1 MFRRVNFDQKPNKCN
16 KGQYKFFWEE
26 VIPCVIKATFSG
38 ERKFPLGQN
47 DPNTTWGLITE
58 KADLWLHNMFSL
70 NSERVLLLFFLFCCS
85 SFVYAHAVSIFT
97 FSFTAMTLFI
107 SMKTL
112 TNMCH
117 CLQVG
122 RIQSMFFS
130 LSCMTNNQEGT
141 QNVNRCAIFTGKT
154 IFRLLSLLLF
164 RISVVLDSVSFTFS
178 SFLSTIQIHVNGNR
192 LRLRM

>member
-1 MFRRVNFDQKPNKCN
+1 
-16 KGQYKFFWEE
+16 
-26 VIPCVIKATFSG
+26 
-38 ERKFPLGQN
+38 
-47 DPNTTWGLITE
+47 
-58 KADLWLHNMFSL
+58 MFSL
-70 NSERVLLLFFLFCCS
+70 NSERVLLHFFLFYCS

-97 FSFTAMTLFI
+97 FSFTAVTLFI

-117 CLQVG
+117 CLLKNSVG

-141 QNVNRCAIFTGKT
+141 SNVNRCAIFTGKT

-178 SFLSTIQIHVNGNR
+178 SFLSTIQIHVNGNQHE
-192 LRLRM
+192 LTVHGHASGFQSTPLIQITKDLMKK